1 VFKEKGK
8 KTPLFTQSDYIEEIK
23 IPCDVKGKTKAQKK
37 IIYNIPAID
46 KPEKVGALNGLPI
59 YVADLARSLSVSQS
73 RTIFMIKYRLDLF
86 IKHKSKTEFGQGNFV
101 SFPIVIRQKAHVI
114 PQLALIQEHLVALL
128 TGLKPFDPHTV
139 HPHVTCGICLNPS
152 TGMIDATTVVEGG
165 ETKVMMPTPSQVY

>member
-1 VFKEKGK
+1 MFKEKGK

-59 YVADLARSLSVSQS
+59 YVSDLAKSLSVSQS

-114 PQLALIQEHLVALL
+114 PQLALI
-128 TGLKPFDPHTV
+128 
-139 HPHVTCGICLNPS
+139 
-152 TGMIDATTVVEGG
+152 
-165 ETKVMMPTPSQVY
+165 